1 MTVRGEEHDQGKRLF
16 EYPGLEKVEKLGEI
30 AKRCKERGLED
41 LYNSIR
47 KS

>member
-1 MTVRGEEHDQGKRLF
+1 MTVRGEEHNQDNRLF
-16 EYPGLEKVEKLGEI
+16 EFPGLEKVEKLGEI
-30 AKRCKERGLED
+30 AKRCKEKGLED

>member
-1 MTVRGEEHDQGKRLF
+1 MTIRGEEHDQNTRLF
-16 EYPGLEKVEKLGEI
+16 EFPGLKKVEKLGEI
-30 AKRCKERGLED
+30 AKCCKERGLED